1 VTVTHSQRSSLA
13 DEQISRSI
21 DLSIG
26 RIEAPAEQGEQG
38 EQDAR
43 QAVA

>member
-1 VTVTHSQRSSLA
+1 VTVTHSRRTSPA

-21 DLSIG
+21 DLSMG
-26 RIEAPAEQGEQG
+26 RSGAPVERG

-43 QAVA
+43 QAMA

>member
-1 VTVTHSQRSSLA
+1 VTVPHSRRTSPG

-26 RIEAPAEQGEQG
+26 RIDAPAEQG

>member
-1 VTVTHSQRSSLA
+1 MTVTHSQRSSLA

-26 RIEAPAEQGEQG
+26 RIDAPAEQG